1 MMIAVALALVGAAC
15 LVAGLN
21 WRHTFVLVVV
31 VGLLQDP
38 ARKLVPGTPVWLV
51 GLVGVVFAAGVL
63 GAALRN
69 VRLTPRAIAGWSQEL
84 RLPVIA
90 FVVLLIAQSLHSV
103 GRWGNAALPAIGLIF
118 YVAPAV
124 AIVFAYQFAIRFGT
138 QGIARFLWTYVIFSL
153 IFMVGILAESRGWGW
168 PALGEVGPG
177 QIIYSFG
184 LNRKALSG
192 FYRASETAAW
202 HIAMVACCLFILLNG
217 RRLSVFWTLVVAA
230 VAFFLLYL
238 GVVTGRRKMLVYVA
252 MFGGSFLLLF
262 AVFLRGKARPA
273 LLGVIALV
281 VGYFALLG
289 LGPDPGEAAV
299 DRHDYTLA
307 SRDVQAA
314 WTARALTVFADIPER
329 FHLLAYKPVSWAV
342 QGYGWMGAGLGVTA
356 QGAQYF
362 GGGAERFGG
371 AAEGGLGKI
380 TMDLGVP
387 GVALFFW
394 LLLAIAR
401 SIWGRLAALSV
412 SNRPYALLGFGFASI
427 LVANVATFA
436 VATQVFGDVFVMIM
450 NGTMIGFI
458 FALPTL
464 AHQDLMQRQAIVAVA
479 AATAAT
485 VPTGGWQP
493 QPALRDASAGSR

>member
-1 MMIAVALALVGAAC
+1 
-15 LVAGLN
+15 
-21 WRHTFVLVVV
+21 
-31 VGLLQDP
+31 
-38 ARKLVPGTPVWLV
+38 
-51 GLVGVVFAAGVL
+51 
-63 GAALRN
+63 
-69 VRLTPRAIAGWSQEL
+69 
-84 RLPVIA
+84 
-90 FVVLLIAQSLHSV
+90 
-103 GRWGNAALPAIGLIF
+103 
-118 YVAPAV
+118 
-124 AIVFAYQFAIRFGT
+124 
-138 QGIARFLWTYVIFSL
+138 
-153 IFMVGILAESRGWGW
+153 
-168 PALGEVGPG
+168 
-177 QIIYSFG
+177 
-184 LNRKALSG
+184 
-192 FYRASETAAW
+192 
-202 HIAMVACCLFILLNG
+202 
-217 RRLSVFWTLVVAA
+217 
-230 VAFFLLYL
+230 
-238 GVVTGRRKMLVYVA
+238 

-412 SNRPYALLGFGFASI
+412 SSRPYALLGFGFASI

-464 AHQDLMQRQAIVAVA
+464 AHQDLMQRQAIAAVA